1 MVDHG
6 PAPAERHPS
15 SGIQRTGVL
24 QNFITRPTIVV
35 GDYRYYDDPRG
46 PGQFE
51 TNVLYH
57 FDFIVDKLTSRRSN
71 MRCDRSSNRCSLSQ
85 GANRRLSY
93 SCTRDVENAPP
104 APTSLRTRQPWRQTR
119 EETNDEVHA
128 DDERAARDG

>member
-15 SGIQRTGVL
+15 SGIQRTGFL
-24 QNFITRPTIVV
+24 QNFITRPNIVV
-35 GDYRYYDDPRG
+35 GDYKYYDG
-46 PGQFE
+46 P
-51 TNVLYH
+51 H
-57 FDFIVDKLTSRRSN
+57 SDKLTSRRSN
-71 MRCDRSSNRCSLSQ
+71 VRCDRSSYRGSLSQ